1 MNPIPFIA
9 ASYAI
14 AIIVPA
20 ALGFAALARMRRAE
34 RRLHA
39 VEQTFPR
46 RARSRAGRR
55 SRP

>member
-20 ALGFAALARMRRAE
+20 VLGFAALARMRRAE
-34 RRLHA
+34 RRLHTI
-39 VEQTFPR
+39 EQTRPR
-46 RARSRAGRR
+46 RARIKPR
-55 SRP
+55 S